1 MAYGNNRAGIQ
12 PRAHFQVAGGSIIKF
27 RHPYLVGQV
36 DTTGNIDEIDISAC
50 LKLEG
55 TYFSAQQNQDSAKQT
70 VLIDGSVVT
79 ITNRLLNGRLSLPVI
94 RTTGLV
100 GTGDFVSALQLIRT
114 VGDAVGGLIIK
125 TDFRNGKAITR
136 VYYGVTVQSCPDDI
150 SMGNDVPEYP
160 VVLLY
165 AGWLEAVSDTA
176 TENMKKIWAVGNQQ
190 GLAGYFAPYA
200 TQNGSTNS
208 SDGKEGNP
216 LSASNS
222 GIPNSSLEDQTT
234 GSANVDTLDGVN
246 EAKALTNGWLS
257 GGKPVVKDATA
268 IPEATSAPAQP
279 ATTTPS
285 NP

>member
-1 MAYGNNRAGIQ
+1 MAYGNNRAGKQ

-79 ITNRLLNGRLSLPVI
+79 ITNRLLNGSLSLPVI

-114 VGDAVGGLIIK
+114 VGDAVGGLLIK

-136 VYYGVTVQSCPDDI
+136 VYYGVTVQRCPDDI

-165 AGWLEAVSDTA
+165 AGWLEAVSETTA
-176 TENMKKIWAVGNQQ
+176 ENMKKIWAVGNQA
-190 GLAGYFAPYA
+190 GLAGYFAPYE
-200 TQNGSTNS
+200 TQNGLSEDKPIST
-208 SDGKEGNP
+208 
-216 LSASNS
+216 ATS
-222 GIPNSSLEDQTT
+222 GIPNSNLQDELTT
-234 GSANVDTLDGVN
+234 SANVDTFDSAN
-246 EAKALTNGWLS
+246 ELKALNNEWKS
-257 GGKPVVKDATA
+257 GNTPIVKEGKKITV
-268 IPEATSAPAQP
+268 
-279 ATTTPS
+279 TP
-285 NP
+285 

>member
-12 PRAHFQVAGGSIIKF
+12 PRAHFQVAGGSTIKF
-27 RHPYLVGQV
+27 RHPYLIGQV
-36 DTTGNIDEIDISAC
+36 DTTGNIDEIDISSC
-50 LKLEG
+50 VKLEG

-114 VGDAVGGLIIK
+114 IGDAVGGLIIK

-165 AGWLEAVSDTA
+165 AGWIEAVSDTTA
-176 TENMKKIWAVGNQQ
+176 ENMKKIWAVGNKE
-190 GLAGYFAPYA
+190 GLAGYFAPYE

-208 SDGKEGNP
+208 ADGKTGHPVN
-216 LSASNS
+216 ASNS
-222 GIPNSSLEDQTT
+222 GIPNSNIADQMD
-234 GSANVDTLDGVN
+234 GDANVDTFDGTN
-246 EAKALTNGWLS
+246 EAKALNDSWKS
-257 GGKPVVKDATA
+257 GNTVVVKSGTK
-268 IPEATSAPAQP
+268 ITQ
-279 ATTTPS
+279 
-285 NP
+285 

>member
-1 MAYGNNRAGIQ
+1 MAYGNNRAGTQ
-12 PRAHFQVAGGSIIKF
+12 PRAHFQVAGGSVIKF
-27 RHPYLVGQV
+27 RHPYLVGQI
-36 DTTGNIDEIDISAC
+36 DTEGNIDEIDISSC

-114 VGDAVGGLIIK
+114 IGDAVGGLLIK

-165 AGWLEAVSDTA
+165 AGWIEAVSDT
-176 TENMKKIWAVGNQQ
+176 TPENMKKIWAVGNAE
-190 GLAGYFAPYA
+190 GLAGYFAPYE
-200 TQNGSTNS
+200 TQNGLSGDKPITVST
-208 SDGKEGNP
+208 
-216 LSASNS
+216 S
-222 GIPNSSLEDQTT
+222 GIPNSTLADQLD
-234 GSANVDTLDGVN
+234 GNVDTFDSPN
-246 EAKALTNGWLS
+246 EQKALNGEWKS
-257 GGKPVVKDATA
+257 GSTPIVKAGA
-268 IPEATSAPAQP
+268 EKITS
-279 ATTTPS
+279 
-285 NP
+285 